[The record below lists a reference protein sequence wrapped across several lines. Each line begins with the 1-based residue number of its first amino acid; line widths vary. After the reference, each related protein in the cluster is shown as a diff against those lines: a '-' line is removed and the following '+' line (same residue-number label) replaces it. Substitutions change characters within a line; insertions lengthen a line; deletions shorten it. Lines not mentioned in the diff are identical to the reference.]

1 MFETP
6 LGTFLVIFAVFGAMD
21 DGEGVGR
28 SGRPMV
34 RWKGHEV
41 LFQRVTIF
49 YHAPLGSWVSKPKQ
63 NRFSRISTQSSG
75 GVG

>member
-34 RWKGHEV
+34 RWNGHEV

-49 YHAPLGSWVSKPKQ
+49 LSCPP
-63 NRFSRISTQSSG
+63 RIMGFKAQTESIFKN
-75 GVG
+75 